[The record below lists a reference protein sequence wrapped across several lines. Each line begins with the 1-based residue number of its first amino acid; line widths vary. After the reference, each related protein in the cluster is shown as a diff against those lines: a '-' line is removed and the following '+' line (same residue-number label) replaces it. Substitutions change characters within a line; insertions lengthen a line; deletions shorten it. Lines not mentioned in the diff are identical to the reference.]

1 MNRLIAIGAVSALLV
16 VPQALMAQDNEIEP
30 WPGNSQLNPWQHCG
44 IGAQVFD
51 DNTTASALSNVI
63 WDSGSTA
70 VTSATISPEMCNSKD
85 IQVAE
90 FIDSTYD
97 TLAVETAAGAGE
109 HLNALLTLQGVEGSD
124 RSTVISRLRE
134 DLHARTSEEHYAQL
148 SHSDR
153 AFQMYQSLN
162 NASGT

>member
-1 MNRLIAIGAVSALLV
+1 MNRLVAIGAVSAILLI
-16 VPQALMAQDNEIEP
+16 PQALTAETNQI
-30 WPGNSQLNPWQHCG
+30 NPWQHCG
-44 IGAQVFD
+44 IGAGIFD
-51 DNTTASALSNVI
+51 DNPTAAAISNVI

-70 VTSATISPEMCNSKD
+70 VTSATVSPEMCTSKD